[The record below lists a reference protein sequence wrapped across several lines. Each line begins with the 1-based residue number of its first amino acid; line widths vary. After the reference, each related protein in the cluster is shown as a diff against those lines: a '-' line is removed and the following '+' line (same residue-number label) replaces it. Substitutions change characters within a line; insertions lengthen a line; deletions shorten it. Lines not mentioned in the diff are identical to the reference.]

1 MNEIISLV
9 KGKEANGMPLAAAV
23 AMAVLFI
30 FCGITEYMHLQIV
43 AQGVRDAV
51 QEAVIA
57 AVNDNYDDVYHGVR
71 EGYAG
76 GYYPASGEGWEES
89 LDYGDIYGRL
99 DDLLGLS
106 DEGNWHVKY
115 LSGGEMEYRL
125 SGLKTE
131 IINVPFASNV
141 NRRFLADAYVKLEVP
156 VRFGGKMLPDM
167 KIQLKVRAGYTPKF

>member
-57 AVNDNYDDVYHGVR
+57 AVNDNFDDVYHGVR

-115 LSGGEMEYRL
+115 LSGGEKRVVIPHSAQNVEGDEIIFNADLSVTVKEALAEKTIIPSESEFQENRTRL
-125 SGLKTE
+125 S
-131 IINVPFASNV
+131 I
-141 NRRFLADAYVKLEVP
+141 
-156 VRFGGKMLPDM
+156 
-167 KIQLKVRAGYTPKF
+167 

>member
-23 AMAVLFI
+23 AMAVLLI

-131 IINVPFASNV
+131 IINVPFAANA
-141 NRRFLADAYVKLEVP
+141 NRRFLVDAYVKLEVP

-167 KIQLKVRAGYTPKF
+167 KIQIKVRAGYTPKF

>member
-1 MNEIISLV
+1 MSEIISLV

-57 AVNDNYDDVYHGVR
+57 AVNDNYDDVYHGIR

-99 DDLLGLS
+99 DELLGLS
-106 DEGNWHVKY
+106 DEENWHVKY
-115 LSGGEMEYRL
+115 LSGGLMEYRL

-131 IINVPFASNV
+131 IINVPFVSNA

-156 VRFGGKMLPDM
+156 VRFGGKVLPDM
-167 KIQLKVRAGYTPKF
+167 KIQLKVRAGYIPKF

>member
-1 MNEIISLV
+1 MSEIISLV
-9 KGKEANGMPLAAAV
+9 KGKEANGMPLAAAA

-57 AVNDNYDDVYHGVR
+57 AVNDNFDDVYHGVR

-115 LSGGEMEYRL
+115 LSGGEKRVVIPHSAQNVEGDEIIFNADLSVTVKEALAEKTIIPSESEFQENRTRL
-125 SGLKTE
+125 S
-131 IINVPFASNV
+131 I
-141 NRRFLADAYVKLEVP
+141 
-156 VRFGGKMLPDM
+156 
-167 KIQLKVRAGYTPKF
+167 

>member
-1 MNEIISLV
+1 MSEIILLV

-30 FCGITEYMHLQIV
+30 FCGITEYMHLQII

-57 AVNDNYDDVYHGVR
+57 AVNDNFDDVYHGVR

-115 LSGGEMEYRL
+115 LSGGEREYRL

-131 IINVPFASNV
+131 IINVPFASNA

-156 VRFGGKMLPDM
+156 VRFGGKVLPDM
-167 KIQLKVRAGYTPKF
+167 KIQLKVRDGYTPKF

>member
-1 MNEIISLV
+1 MSEIISLV
-9 KGKEANGMPLAAAV
+9 KGKEANGMPLAAAA

-43 AQGVRDAV
+43 AQGVREAV

-76 GYYPASGEGWEES
+76 GYYPASGKGWEES
-89 LDYGDIYGRL
+89 LDYSDIYGRL
-99 DDLLGLS
+99 DELLGLS

-115 LSGGEMEYRL
+115 LPGGVMEYRL

-131 IINVPFASNV
+131 IINVPFASNA

-156 VRFGGKMLPDM
+156 VRFGGKVLPDM

>member
-1 MNEIISLV
+1 MSEIISLV
-9 KGKEANGMPLAAAV
+9 KGKEANGMPLAAAA

-76 GYYPASGEGWEES
+76 GYYPASGDGWEES

-106 DEGNWHVKY
+106 DEGKWHVKY
-115 LSGGEMEYRL
+115 LSGGGREYRL

-131 IINVPFASNV
+131 IINVPFASNA

-156 VRFGGKMLPDM
+156 VRFGSKMLPDM
-167 KIQLKVRAGYTPKF
+167 KIQIKVRAGYTPKF

>member
-1 MNEIISLV
+1 MSEIISLV
-9 KGKEANGMPLAAAV
+9 KGKEANGMPLAAAA

-76 GYYPASGEGWEES
+76 GYYPASGDGWEES

-106 DEGNWHVKY
+106 DEGKWHVKY
-115 LSGGEMEYRL
+115 LSGGEMEYRF
-125 SGLKTE
+125 SVLKTE
-131 IINVPFASNV
+131 IINVPFASNA

-167 KIQLKVRAGYTPKF
+167 KIQIKVRAGYTPKF

>member
-1 MNEIISLV
+1 MSEIISLV
-9 KGKEANGMPLAAAV
+9 KGKEANGMPLAAAA

-115 LSGGEMEYRL
+115 LSGAEMEYRL

-131 IINVPFASNV
+131 IINVPFASNA
-141 NRRFLADAYVKLEVP
+141 NQRFLADAYVNLEVP

-167 KIQLKVRAGYTPKF
+167 KIQIKVRAGYTPKF